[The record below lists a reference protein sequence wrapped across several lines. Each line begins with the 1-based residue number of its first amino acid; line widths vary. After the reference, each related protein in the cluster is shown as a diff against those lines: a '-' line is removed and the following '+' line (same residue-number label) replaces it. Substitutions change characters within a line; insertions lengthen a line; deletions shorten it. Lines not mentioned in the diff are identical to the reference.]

1 MVRQP
6 QNLRRSTSSQGRTP
20 LALRLPGAYR
30 SPPTHP
36 ALRSLAAEEDSRALL
51 RASVPGR
58 ASRPLA
64 VSGGLNQEWGS
75 LHPASSP
82 AATLTPSPLLSQ
94 GAFKYLQ
101 EIWRKK
107 QSDTVRFLLRVRC
120 WEYRQLPVIHRASR
134 PSRPEKARNL
144 GYKSKQGFCIY
155 RVRVRRGSRKKQLS
169 KGINWGKPRNC
180 GINAHKWRR
189 NLKSKAEERVGRACG
204 GLRVLNSY
212 WVAQDAMYKYY
223 EVIMIDPHHKAVR
236 RDARINWIC
245 NPVHKH
251 RELRGLTA
259 AGRKGRGL
267 NVRTHGTSKL
277 RPSRRATW
285 KRQNS
290 LSLRRYR

>member
-1 MVRQP
+1 M
-6 QNLRRSTSSQGRTP
+6 G
-20 LALRLPGAYR
+20 
-30 SPPTHP
+30 
-36 ALRSLAAEEDSRALL
+36 
-51 RASVPGR
+51 
-58 ASRPLA
+58 
-64 VSGGLNQEWGS
+64 
-75 LHPASSP
+75 
-82 AATLTPSPLLSQ
+82 
-94 GAFKYLQ
+94 
-101 EIWRKK
+101 
-107 QSDTVRFLLRVRC
+107 
-120 WEYRQLPVIHRASR
+120 R

-144 GYKSKQGFCIY
+144 GYKSKQGFVIY

-189 NLKSKAEERVGRACG
+189 NL
-204 GLRVLNSY
+204 RVLNSY
-212 WVAQDAMYKYY
+212 WVAQDAMYKYF
-223 EVIMIDPHHKAVR
+223 EIIMIDPHHKAVR

-259 AGRKGRGL
+259 SGRKGRGL

-285 KRQNS
+285 KRQNT

>member
-1 MVRQP
+1 MVR
-6 QNLRRSTSSQGRTP
+6 RRP
-20 LALRLPGAYR
+20 LCPASNQSRAPCPEPTHRALCHLVVEENSRALRHTRAWKGGHAPW
-30 SPPTHP
+30 
-36 ALRSLAAEEDSRALL
+36 RSLA
-51 RASVPGR
+51 
-58 ASRPLA
+58 
-64 VSGGLNQEWGS
+64 
-75 LHPASSP
+75 
-82 AATLTPSPLLSQ
+82 

-212 WVAQDAMYKYY
+212 WVAQDAMYKYF
-223 EVIMIDPHHKAVR
+223 EIIMIDPHHKAVR

-285 KRQNS
+285 KRQNT